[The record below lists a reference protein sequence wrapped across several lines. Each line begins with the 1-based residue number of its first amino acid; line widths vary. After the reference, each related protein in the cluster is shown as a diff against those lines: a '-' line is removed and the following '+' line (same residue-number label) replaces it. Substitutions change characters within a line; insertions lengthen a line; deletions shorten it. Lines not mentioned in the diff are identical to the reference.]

1 MMLNRPDTLHLLIY
15 LMNFKS
21 SHKYLSISTTI
32 TRSFIHDPKSH
43 QFIEE
48 RQNKRPPALLLD
60 EIHNSLASPSIA
72 AQFSS
77 APSFLAD
84 VWTISYFLRTKIC
97 W

>member
-60 EIHNSLASPSIA
+60 EIHNSLAS
-72 AQFSS
+72 QFSS